1 MDKLLKAENL
11 DLRLTPYKVLATSTE
26 DGMVEF
32 IPSTPLSIVLSENKT
47 ITKFL
52 ATANPDSTGPFGM
65 EANVLDTFVKS
76 CAGYCVITYILGV
89 GDRHLDNLLLTD
101 DGRLFH
107 VDYGY
112 ILGKDPKPFPPPM
125 KVCPRYD
132 ERKYQQCW
140 NTALVFVGFKESSKH
155 IMHAIVCAINTAMQ
169 GDGGSHGR
177 SRKPVVYQIQVVL
190 L

>member
-1 MDKLLKAENL
+1 MASRTKTIIFKSGDDLRQDQLVVQMITLMDKLLKAENL

-47 ITKFL
+47 ITRFL
-52 ATANPDSTGPFGM
+52 AKANPDSSGPFGM
-65 EANVLDTFVKS
+65 DACVLDTFVKS

-125 KVCPRYD
+125 KVYVWWDRNHHK
-132 ERKYQQCW
+132 RQ
-140 NTALVFVGFKESSKH
+140 
-155 IMHAIVCAINTAMQ
+155 
-169 GDGGSHGR
+169 
-177 SRKPVVYQIQVVL
+177 
-190 L
+190 